1 VRRPGPRS
9 LSDALER
16 VTREAAPVSTLA
28 LVQGTWEASAGPVI
42 AAEATPIAER
52 AGTLTVACRSAV
64 WAAEL
69 ELLAPDLIGR
79 LNAGLPGPSDGPLKA
94 LRVRSGARR

>member
-1 VRRPGPRS
+1 V
-9 LSDALER
+9 
-16 VTREAAPVSTLA
+16 
-28 LVQGTWEASAGPVI
+28 
-42 AAEATPIAER
+42 AER

-79 LNAGLPGPSDGPLKA
+79 LNAELPGPSDGPLKA
-94 LRVRSGARR
+94 LRVRSGRSR